1 MKPPTKLAIDARNRK
16 TPRRFQPLG
25 PGLAWALPAIFVL
38 LALSIYPLIFAV
50 KVSLTGADGAFTLA
64 NFTRLLHDRLFAI
77 AAVQTL
83 VLTIAALSIEFTL
96 GLGLALLIDS
106 LARAKSFF
114 RAGLLVPMLLPPVVA
129 AVAWRLIFNPQFGVL
144 NGTLRELGVNTAGL
158 LWTGGDR
165 SALASVILVDV
176 WEWTPF
182 LFLLLSA
189 GLQAIPPE
197 PLEAARID
205 GASAWQIFRDVTLPL
220 LRPVILLALLLR
232 AMDLMRIFD
241 QIFILTQGGPGTAT
255 ETLSLYIYRTAFR
268 FSSFGYAAAM
278 SFVLLAATLIF
289 SRGLM
294 RLMRTRSV
302 ASR

>member
-1 MKPPTKLAIDARNRK
+1 MKRRTFPGLPWVAPALAIL
-16 TPRRFQPLG
+16 F
-25 PGLAWALPAIFVL
+25 
-38 LALSIYPLIFAV
+38 ALSVYPLIFSV
-50 KVSLTGADGAFTLA
+50 KVALTGSHGEFTLA
-64 NFTRLLHDRLFAI
+64 NFTRLAHDSVL
-77 AAVQTL
+77 AAAAAQTL
-83 VLTIAALSIEFTL
+83 VFTLAALAIEF
-96 GLGLALLIDS
+96 GLGLALAVLIDS
-106 LARAKSFF
+106 LARARSFF

-144 NGTLRELGVNTAGL
+144 NGTLRQLGIPTSRL
-158 LWTGGDR
+158 LWTGGSH

-220 LRPVILLALLLR
+220 LKPVIVLALLLR
-232 AMDLMRIFD
+232 AMDLVRIFD

-255 ETLSLYIYRTAFR
+255 ETVSLYIYRTAFR
-268 FSSFGYAAAM
+268 FSNFGYAAAM
-278 SFVLLAATLIF
+278 SFVLLAVTILF
-289 SRGLM
+289 SRTLL
-294 RLMRTRSV
+294 RAVRVR
-302 ASR
+302 

>member
-1 MKPPTKLAIDARNRK
+1 MT
-16 TPRRFQPLG
+16 RRRSLLSAA
-25 PGLAWALPAIFVL
+25 PGLPWILPAVAVL
-38 LALSIYPLIFAV
+38 LALSIYPLIYAV
-50 KVSLTGADGAFTLA
+50 KVSLTGPGGAFTFA
-64 NFTRLLHDRLFAI
+64 NFARLAGDRVFGA

-83 VLTIAALSIEFTL
+83 VLTLAALIVEFTL
-96 GLGLALLIDS
+96 GLTLALLIDS

-144 NGTLRELGVNTAGL
+144 NGTLREAGINTASL
-158 LWTGGDR
+158 LWTSGDR

-197 PLEAARID
+197 PVEAARID

-232 AMDLMRIFD
+232 AMDLVRIFD

-255 ETLSLYIYRTAFR
+255 ETVSLYIYRTAFR
-268 FSSFGYAAAM
+268 FSNFGYAAAM
-278 SFVLLAATLIF
+278 SFVLLAATMVFARVLI
-289 SRGLM
+289 RIM
-294 RLMRTRSV
+294 RPRTAGAR
-302 ASR
+302 